1 MTALE
6 NVRRWS
12 AVLGDGAQIQINGVK
27 FCKRDLD
34 EVIAELERLKKLE
47 AAVKEIA
54 SAWQERANEDMLAVI
69 WPDSGAK
76 ALRDVLEAV
85 NSGETGPQ

>member
-1 MTALE
+1 MSALE

-12 AVLGDGAQIQINGVK
+12 AVLADGNHVQINGVK

-34 EVIAELERLKKLE
+34 EVIAELERLRKLE
-47 AAVKEIA
+47 AAVRETA
-54 SAWQERANEDMLAVI
+54 LTWQEHANEDMLAVL
-69 WPDSGAK
+69 WPDSAAK

-85 NSGETGPQ
+85 K